1 MVNMKELEWAID
13 ELEREESSFKNYSI
27 LISLMKR

>member
-1 MVNMKELEWAID
+1 MVNMKELEWAIS
-13 ELEREESSFKNYSI
+13 EMEREESSFKNYSI